1 MSYFLEVTSMKN
13 KFPIA
18 GIKEIL
24 LTWHKHADVSD
35 TPDPARALYGPP
47 PETAAGVR
55 GRGLVDFFKQ
65 VSLFEDLT
73 QGDLRR
79 LARILH
85 ERTYRDGEYI
95 LEEGKPGT
103 AMYLVRGG
111 VVEIVRRRRNGEEVP
126 LATLE
131 PPATLEELA
140 VVGADVVHW
149 TSARARGPVS
159 LVAISRPDVD
169 ALGRNFP
176 LLANKILKKLAHIMA
191 MRLQMVLEAEYFNE
205 ERSLNSAPPQ

>member
-1 MSYFLEVTSMKN
+1 MKK
-13 KFPIA
+13 KFHID
-18 GIKEIL
+18 GVKEIL
-24 LTWHKHADVSD
+24 LKWHKHADLLD
-35 TPDPARALYGPP
+35 TPDPARVLYGPP
-47 PETAAGVR
+47 PETAAGER
-55 GRGLVDFFKQ
+55 GRDLVDFFRQ
-65 VSLFEDLT
+65 VPLFEDLS

-85 ERTYRDGEYI
+85 KRTYRDGEYI
-95 LEEGKPGT
+95 FEEGKPGM
-103 AMYLVRGG
+103 AMYIVRGG
-111 VVEIVRRRRNGEEVP
+111 IVEIVRRKRNGEEMP
-126 LATLE
+126 LVTLE

-159 LVAISRPDVD
+159 LVAIGRPDLD

-176 LLANKILKKLAHIMA
+176 LLANKILKKLAYIIA

-205 ERSLNSAPPQ
+205 ERSPNNDPPQ

>member
-1 MSYFLEVTSMKN
+1 MKE
-13 KFPIA
+13 KFHIA
-18 GIKEIL
+18 GIKKIL
-24 LTWHKHADVSD
+24 LKWHEHADSLS

-47 PETAAGVR
+47 PKTATGER
-55 GRGLVDFFKQ
+55 GRDLVEFFKQ

-73 QGDLRR
+73 RGDLRQ

-95 LEEGKPGT
+95 FEEGKPGT
-103 AMYLVRGG
+103 AMYIVRGG
-111 VVEIVRRRRNGEEVP
+111 VVEIVRRKRNGEEVP
-126 LATLE
+126 LVTLE

-149 TSARARGPVS
+149 TSGRARGPVS
-159 LVAISRPDVD
+159 LVAIGRPDLD

-176 LLANKILKKLAHIMA
+176 LLANKILKKLAHIIA
-191 MRLQMVLEAEYFNE
+191 MRLQIVVEAEYFNE
-205 ERSLNSAPPQ
+205 ERSLNSAPAQ

>member
-1 MSYFLEVTSMKN
+1 MKE
-13 KFPIA
+13 KFHIA

-24 LTWHKHADVSD
+24 LTWRKHEDLSD
-35 TPDPARALYGPP
+35 TPDPARALYSPLP
-47 PETAAGVR
+47 KTAAGER
-55 GRGLVDFFKQ
+55 DRSLVDFFKR
-65 VSLFEDLT
+65 VSLFEDLS

-95 LEEGKPGT
+95 FEEGKPGM
-103 AMYLVRGG
+103 AMYIVRGG

-126 LATLE
+126 LVTLE

-140 VVGADVVHW
+140 VVGTDVVHW
-149 TSARARGPVS
+149 TSARACGPVS
-159 LVAISRPDVD
+159 LVAIGRPDLE

-176 LLANKILKKLAHIMA
+176 LLANKILKKLAHIIA
-191 MRLQMVLEAEYFNE
+191 MRLQIVLEAEYFNE